1 VVYERED
8 GALDLA
14 DGTGL
19 PDLVA
24 QRLGCDCR
32 EQHPDGSVT
41 DAIPRALRRKVLRRD
56 GGCTFPGCEQRH
68 WLQIHHVIHRSA
80 GGPTVDWNL
89 RSKCGL
95 HHRVIHQ
102 PGWRTEWDGE
112 GHLHYFRPDGT
123 EVTADPPP
131 PLRADVRSHLDA
143 WLPFTDSDPP
153 PADWDDSS

>member
-8 GALDLA
+8 GGLDLA
-14 DGTGL
+14 DGTAL
-19 PDLVA
+19 PDSVA

-32 EQHPDGSVT
+32 EQHADGSLT
-41 DAIPRALRRKVLRRD
+41 DAIP
-56 GGCTFPGCEQRH
+56 
-68 WLQIHHVIHRSA
+68 
-80 GGPTVDWNL
+80 
-89 RSKCGL
+89 
-95 HHRVIHQ
+95 
-102 PGWRTEWDGE
+102 
-112 GHLHYFRPDGT
+112 